1 MISNP
6 QFNIKSVL
14 DEKTD
19 ETDLAMSIA
28 CILRYRR
35 NFCKVTSIIF
45 CTFEIISPVFG
56 SVVFIAGL
64 SSLVVE
70 QTASDFMA
78 LGLRSILVPLAVF
91 FFYLGLVKP
100 GFHKRRKHKT
110 LVSSIKTNSNASTSS
125 ERKHKHKHKEK
136 DNF

>member
-1 MISNP
+1 MTTNP

-19 ETDLAMSIA
+19 KPDLAMSIA
-28 CILRYRR
+28 CILRYRK
-35 NFCKVTSIIF
+35 NFCTVTSGIF
-45 CTFEIISPVFG
+45 FTFEIISPVFD

-64 SSLVVE
+64 SSLMVEHTIVSYSTNSE

-78 LGLRSILVPLAVF
+78 LGLRSILVSLAVF
-91 FFYLGLVKP
+91 FFYFGLVKP

-110 LVSSIKTNSNASTSS
+110 LVSSENQQ
-125 ERKHKHKHKEK
+125 
-136 DNF
+136 